1 MQIQFQTKEQSNIQ
15 QVVDF
20 LKLSKPM
27 RFFVFIELSKK
38 INVFPSKSKLSK
50 NNNFIIDFSI
60 RKNGKLG

>member
-38 INVFPSKSKLSK
+38 INVFPSKSRLSK
-50 NNNFIIDFSI
+50 KNNFIIDFSI

>member
-38 INVFPSKSKLSK
+38 INVFPSKSRLSK
-50 NNNFIIDFSI
+50 NNNFIIDFSN